1 MVKNNL
7 YVRKKIVPLYVGLEE
22 GICVVDTNVIT
33 GVDSCLETIIQNAEI
48 ISVINWDLKNAPIR
62 KFLVLKNGATIE
74 LTKENQNRLYD
85 YFVFNIKLK
94 ELEE

>member
-22 GICVVDTNVIT
+22 GNCVVSTNFIT

-48 ISVINWDLKNAPIR
+48 ISVINWDLEKSPMK

-85 YFVFNIKLK
+85 YFVFNAKLK